1 MTMALIGLV
10 TPLLFA
16 GIGIILG
23 NMIVKGRDARS
34 IIVHER
40 SGTRQIPDSTAVG
53 IQFS

>member
-16 GIGIILG
+16 AIGILLG
-23 NMIVKGRDARS
+23 NLIVKGRDARS

-40 SGTRQIPDSTAVG
+40 SGTRQIPDSTALG
-53 IQFS
+53 LQLS